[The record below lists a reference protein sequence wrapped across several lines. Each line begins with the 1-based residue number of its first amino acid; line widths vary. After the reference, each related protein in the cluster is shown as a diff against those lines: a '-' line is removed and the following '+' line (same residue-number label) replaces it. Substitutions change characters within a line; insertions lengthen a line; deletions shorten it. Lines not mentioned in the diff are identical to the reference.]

1 MMIFVIVR
9 VAILSSVLMCVVLLI
24 VVYANINILCVVVM
38 STVIVLKVVNLSVLA
53 HLRKAIYRKKQ
64 MALVIQFTTS
74 FQYKYTIRLFN
85 CVLENVPG
93 LIWTFMT

>member
-1 MMIFVIVR
+1 M
-9 VAILSSVLMCVVLLI
+9 
-24 VVYANINILCVVVM
+24 LCAVVM
-38 STVIVLKVVNLSVLA
+38 SSVIVLNVVILSVLA

-74 FQYKYTIRLFN
+74 FQYKYTICLFK

-93 LIWTFMT
+93 LNWTFMT